1 MQVLNLDLLQK
12 YAPAALATERNLETT
27 SAKYNFISTRSVL
40 EALAEDNWQVVA
52 AKQTRSRSNEPHR
65 RWFAKHEITLSDPN
79 LQIKQL
85 VGELRPQFY
94 LSNSHDGTGTYQMRA
109 GLERK
114 VCMNGLYVPEGLVQA
129 AVSIKHL
136 GNRTIEEVV
145 AVAQAYRANVDLI
158 GTHIRRFKEVTLSPA
173 AAVEFV
179 NRAIALR
186 HDPKVVTVNPE
197 SLLAVRRAEDV
208 GFDLWHTFNRAQE
221 WLVRGGYDVTKVT
234 PIDSKESPVVRK
246 ARPIQAILESVK
258 INTKLWEIAELFSK
272 N

>member
-27 SAKYNFISTRSVL
+27 SARYNFISTRSVL
-40 EALAEDNWQVVA
+40 EALAQDNWQVVA

-65 RWFAKHEITLSDPN
+65 RWFVKHEITLSDPS
-79 LQIKQL
+79 LHVKQL
-85 VGELRPQFY
+85 VGEVRPQFY
-94 LSNSHDGTGTYQMRA
+94 LSNAHDGTGTYQMRA

-129 AVSIKHL
+129 VSIKHL

-145 AVAQAYRANVDLI
+145 EVAQSYRENVDKI
-158 GTHIRRFKEVTLSPA
+158 GANIRRFQEVTLSPA

-186 HDPKVVTVNPE
+186 HDPKAVTVNPE
-197 SLLAVRRAEDV
+197 SLLAVKRAEDV

-234 PIDSKESPVVRK
+234 PVDCKESPVIRK
-246 ARPIQAILESVK
+246 ARPIQAILESVR